1 MKDKD
6 RRLRLVFFVAALMLA
21 TSILAA
27 VGFRSVRGKKLLKNY
42 HAQKQFL
49 KHVKPEEVTKLPN
62 ITSQIKGLEIVS
74 VTISDMATPQ
84 AALVVEV
91 RNNTDLSVACLNFFT
106 QSADKVD
113 MASPHD
119 DGLENPTEPQV
130 LIPPHGSKLFKWPTT
145 ALLDLQF
152 PIAITAVSFVNDSGT
167 VIESGDPFIQK
178 VYLEERQ
185 RSKAQREAAK
195 TKEVRQ

>member
-1 MKDKD
+1 MRDKD
-6 RRLRLVFFVAALMLA
+6 RRLHFVVFFATLMLA

-49 KHVKPEEVTKLPN
+49 KHVKP
-62 ITSQIKGLEIVS
+62 
-74 VTISDMATPQ
+74 
-84 AALVVEV
+84 VEV